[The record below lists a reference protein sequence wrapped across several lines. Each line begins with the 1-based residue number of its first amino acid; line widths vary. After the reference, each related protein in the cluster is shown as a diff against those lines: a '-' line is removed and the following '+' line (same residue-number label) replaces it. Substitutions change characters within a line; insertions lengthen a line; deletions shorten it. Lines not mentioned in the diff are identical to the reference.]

1 MTHVFDLGDAT
12 ALIFGGSAGIGLACA
27 RAYAAAGV
35 PRIMLAARD
44 QARGDAAAETISG
57 DYRDCNVRFVSAD
70 ATAIDG
76 ARTATSACVDAFGG
90 IDILLSTAGA
100 SAMPAIFHTI
110 DIDDIAPAIDGL
122 LYGAVYPARA
132 ALPHMMERGRGV
144 ILTVASDAA
153 KVATPGEVAIG
164 AAMAGIVMFSKGLA
178 IEAKRSG
185 IRVNCLTPSIVRDT
199 PLYDQLMADPFAGR
213 LFAKA
218 EQLAGLGVAE
228 PGDLAQ
234 MAVYLSSPAAARLTG
249 QAISINGGISAG

>member
-1 MTHVFDLGDAT
+1 MTNAFPLDDAT
-12 ALIFGGSAGIGLACA
+12 ALIFGGTAGIGLACA
-27 RAYAAAGV
+27 NAYAAAGV
-35 PRIMLAARD
+35 PRIMLAARNEG
-44 QARGDAAAETISG
+44 RGANAAAAI
-57 DYRDCNVRFVSAD
+57 RDLCPDCDARFISAD
-70 ATAIDG
+70 ATR
-76 ARTATSACVDAFGG
+76 ARTAQAGVDACVDAFGG

-110 DIDDIAPAIDGL
+110 AIDDIAPAIDGL
-122 LYGAVYPARA
+122 LYGAIYPARA

-164 AAMAGIVMFSKGLA
+164 AAMAAIVMFSRTLA

-218 EQLAGLGVAE
+218 EKLAALGVTE
-228 PGDLAQ
+228 PDDLAQ
-234 MAVYLSSPAAARLTG
+234 MAVFLASPAAARLTG

>member
-1 MTHVFDLGDAT
+1 MSNAFSLNDAT
-12 ALIFGGSAGIGLACA
+12 ALVFGGSAGIGLACA
-27 RAYAAAGV
+27 KAYAAAGV
-35 PRIMLAARD
+35 PRIMLAARNKE
-44 QARGDAAAETISG
+44 RGNAAVDLIRAEYPQCI
-57 DYRDCNVRFVSAD
+57 VRFCPAD
-70 ATAIDG
+70 ATVTEG
-76 ARTATSACVDAFGG
+76 AQAATNACVDAFGG

-110 DIDDIAPAIDGL
+110 DIDDIAPAINGL
-122 LYGAVYPARA
+122 LYGAIYPARA

-164 AAMAGIVMFSKGLA
+164 AAMAGVVMFSKGLA

-199 PLYDQLMADPFAGR
+199 PLYDQLMADPFAGK
-213 LFAKA
+213 LFNKA
-218 EQLAGLGVAE
+218 EKLAALGVVE
-228 PGDLAQ
+228 PDDLAQ
-234 MAVYLSSPAAARLTG
+234 MAVYLASPAAARLTG